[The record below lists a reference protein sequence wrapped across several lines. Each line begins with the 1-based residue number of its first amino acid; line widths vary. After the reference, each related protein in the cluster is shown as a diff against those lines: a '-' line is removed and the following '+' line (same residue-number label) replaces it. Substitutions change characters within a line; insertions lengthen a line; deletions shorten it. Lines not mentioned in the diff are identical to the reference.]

1 MPTPRHTFL
10 ISGPESDHFVE
21 DAKVVKMTDM
31 ERQLPEGVV
40 VSMIC
45 NIDGVNMTQLAL
57 EIAKNFENVKFDSAF
72 RVQKVYLC

>member
-1 MPTPRHTFL
+1 
-10 ISGPESDHFVE
+10 
-21 DAKVVKMTDM
+21 MTDM